1 MIGCRY
7 WTVRDVLMSDRTEQ
21 LILMLTPEEKARI
34 ERLARVTQQTM
45 LDTVIAGVEALEEHY
60 AASGEDNDEQ
70 ILENLRQGLRDVKAG
85 RVRHFNSLRELLD
98 SPDTED

>member
-1 MIGCRY
+1 
-7 WTVRDVLMSDRTEQ
+7 MSDRTEQ

-60 AASGEDNDEQ
+60 GASLDDDDEQ
-70 ILENLRQGLRDVKAG
+70 ILENLRQGLRDVQAG
-85 RVRHFNSLRELLD
+85 RVRQFNSLRELLD
-98 SPDTED
+98 SPDAED

>member
-1 MIGCRY
+1 
-7 WTVRDVLMSDRTEQ
+7 MSDRTEQ

-60 AASGEDNDEQ
+60 AASVEDDDDEQ

-98 SPDTED
+98 SPDAED